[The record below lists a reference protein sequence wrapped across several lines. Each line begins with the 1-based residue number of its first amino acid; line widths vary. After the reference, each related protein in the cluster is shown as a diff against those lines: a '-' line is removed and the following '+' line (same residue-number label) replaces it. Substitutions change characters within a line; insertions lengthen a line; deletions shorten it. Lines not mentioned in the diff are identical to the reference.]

1 MLFRSEETGKINNE
15 RNDVLTTKIDTKCQ
29 NDKDLHSAEIDKE
42 LPEID
47 RDIKYYLKP
56 NFNSNQNDNFF
67 KTRHYFKLFLKGMT
81 KVIIRKRADENLKKL
96 NTMIN
101 TNNIKSRDDFRK
113 YVDKAW
119 IEMFSKDQSGKDDTS
134 FNFLQMKFIPP
145 THLFRE
151 TIYLTNEFS
160 LNSLKQEI
168 SHENNIN
175 LEEYPEFQ
183 PLEKSD
189 QIGRASCRER
199 V

>member
-1 MLFRSEETGKINNE
+1 
-15 RNDVLTTKIDTKCQ
+15 
-29 NDKDLHSAEIDKE
+29 
-42 LPEID
+42 
-47 RDIKYYLKP
+47 
-56 NFNSNQNDNFF
+56 
-67 KTRHYFKLFLKGMT
+67 
-81 KVIIRKRADENLKKL
+81 
-96 NTMIN
+96 MIN

-189 QIGRASCRER
+189 LEVVGYKPFVSPIKYLTACFFI
-199 V
+199 